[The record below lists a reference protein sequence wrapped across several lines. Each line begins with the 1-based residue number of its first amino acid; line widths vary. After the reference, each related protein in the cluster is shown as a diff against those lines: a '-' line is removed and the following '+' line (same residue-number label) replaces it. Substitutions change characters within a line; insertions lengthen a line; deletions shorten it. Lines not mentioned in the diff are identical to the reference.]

1 MSDDTPIAAVRWERG
16 DAVFTDGRYPR
27 AHQWMFDGL
36 TVPGSSSP
44 AVVRL
49 PLSKAD
55 AVDPEEA
62 LAASLSACH
71 MLFVLD
77 FARRGG
83 FCIDV
88 YEDRVMAAFGKTERG
103 KTWISR
109 IALNPAIVFSGD
121 KTPTAEDVAA
131 LHDKAHDECFVANSL
146 RSEVVITPS
155 FIIA

>member
-1 MSDDTPIAAVRWERG
+1 MSDDTPIATVRWERG
-16 DAVFTDGRYPR
+16 EAVFTDGRYPR
-27 AHQWMFDGL
+27 AHHWIFDGL
-36 TVPGSSSP
+36 TVAGSSSP

-49 PLSKAD
+49 PLSQAD

-77 FARRGG
+77 FARKAG
-83 FCIDV
+83 FRIDL
-88 YEDRVMAAFGKTERG
+88 YEDKVMAQFGKTERG

-109 IALNPAIVFSGD
+109 LALNPAIVFSGD
-121 KTPTAEDVAA
+121 TVPTAQDVAA
-131 LHDKAHDECFVANSL
+131 LHEKAHDECFVANSL

-155 FIIA
+155 FSRA

>member
-1 MSDDTPIAAVRWERG
+1 MSEAAYNAIVRWERG

-27 AHQWMFDGL
+27 AHSWIFDGL

-49 PLSKAD
+49 PLSRED

-83 FCIDV
+83 FRVDL
-88 YEDRVMAAFGKTERG
+88 YEDRVVAEFGKTERG

-121 KTPTAEDVAA
+121 KLPTEADVAG

-155 FIIA
+155 FSLA

>member
-1 MSDDTPIAAVRWERG
+1 MSDDTPIATVRWERG

-27 AHQWMFDGL
+27 AHQWIFDGL
-36 TVPGSSSP
+36 TIPGSSSP

-77 FARRGG
+77 FARKAG
-83 FCIDV
+83 FRIDV
-88 YEDRVMAAFGKTERG
+88 YEDKVTAQFGKTEHG

-109 IALNPAIVFSGD
+109 IALNPAIVFSGE

-155 FIIA
+155 FTIA